1 MLVNIPFLFKCW
13 KHFLAFSF
21 PLQYHIARH
30 CTFDLIYFQI
40 QLTLKKFFPL
50 EAFSLSVFGHV
61 CIMDVLVMRVS
72 RSIFVG
78 LIVNCAEFCMWVP
91 VGKSILV
98 SAATKR
104 KYLQI

>member
-1 MLVNIPFLFKCW
+1 MLVNIFFLKCW
-13 KHFLAFSF
+13 KHIFWAFSF

-61 CIMDVLVMRVS
+61 CIMNFLVMRVS

-98 SAATKR
+98 GAATKR
-104 KYLQI
+104 KYL